1 RLCSFHLNCLST
13 FSGSDQLVLQ
23 SFYRYSSILFI
34 FFAFSIFAPTDSP
47 NPIPLQEGFI
57 LRNFPDVI
65 IESVETFKWFLAR
78 MTPIMLIIL
87 GILYPIYLTALMVNP
102 KNPDGTMTT
111 RKERLRQHTQE
122 VLSIRSL
129 KISLNVVI
137 AATVLLAVFAFIPKF
152 IQYLGGTEFSTFPEN
167 MDLVWVRFVGIA
179 IMIYCLIAIF
189 IIVQN
194 IPRLRGEEVTDVPD
208 SSTSQ
213 LDKIYQW
220 AGRLAWIIIIT
231 VPVFTF
237 NLYGSIPQQLGG
249 GQPIR
254 VHVLVADNNTISL
267 VDKMKETYLLD
278 RTNESVI
285 LLLNNAEE
293 VQVVEIPN
301 SKIVAILYN
310 PVTDSE

>member
-1 RLCSFHLNCLST
+1 
-13 FSGSDQLVLQ
+13 
-23 SFYRYSSILFI
+23 
-34 FFAFSIFAPTDSP
+34 
-47 NPIPLQEGFI
+47 
-57 LRNFPDVI
+57 
-65 IESVETFKWFLAR
+65 